1 MSKLEKKIYEFVQN
15 YIQKEGKNNFTMDSE
30 LIESRVLTS
39 LSLINLLTEL
49 EDQWNIDFKFEEIE
63 LESLTTVKGIVKL
76 TARMINCEK

>member
-49 EDQWNIDFKFEEIE
+49 EDQWNVDFKFEEIE

>member
-1 MSKLEKKIYEFVQN
+1 MTKLEEKIYEFVKN
-15 YIQKEGKNNFTMDSE
+15 YIQKEGKTNFTVDSE

-49 EDQWNIDFKFEEIE
+49 EDKWNIDFKFEEIE
-63 LESLTTVKGIVKL
+63 LESLTTIKGIVEL

>member
-15 YIQKEGKNNFTMDSE
+15 YIQREGKNNFTMDSE

-63 LESLTTVKGIVKL
+63 LENLTTVKGIVKL